1 MHLSSLSYRSK
12 ISFLRWERFKIPS
25 LMHLLFMKV
34 VRQMPKPSKT
44 RRAKRNQ
51 IKEKEIKINPL
62 RRLPTPKWVNKRRRK
77 LYVVPVEEDS
87 ILKALIPCK
96 NIEYL
101 HRDLDC
107 KTKKQICCKLYS
119 QGKEERM
126 RDKIFI
132 P

>member
-107 KTKKQICCKLYS
+107 KTKKQICCKLSY

-126 RDKIFI
+126 RDQIFI